1 MNQLYQLCMN
11 LAEITRK
18 MPSLRAH
25 PQSRQCKVLSVLRG
39 RAVRAHQSASFQ
51 AMRKGIFH
59 DSHCAPVC
67 HSSQWQPPSA
77 PSHSPWPEQS
87 PGSAQQ

>member
-11 LAEITRK
+11 LAEINRK
-18 MPSLRAH
+18 MPSLH
-25 PQSRQCKVLSVLRG
+25 PQSRQCKSCYPSCLAG
-39 RAVRAHQSASFQ
+39 QWAHQSASFQ

-59 DSHCAPVC
+59 DSHCAPMC

-77 PSHSPWPEQS
+77 PSHSPYPEQS